1 MSNLI
6 LPLQGQVRRKED
18 QCTGSIWD
26 CLPITE
32 KAKDEIYFSG
42 LGEEV
47 RSHFCCIRA
56 AVYINFLEKN
66 TAMRNIKPLIYGTAD
81 MTSSH
86 PF

>member
-1 MSNLI
+1 M
-6 LPLQGQVRRKED
+6 RRKED

-56 AVYINFLEKN
+56 AVYINFLEKMN
-66 TAMRNIKPLIYGTAD
+66 LKELEIQIRKRVIIFNIYEL
-81 MTSSH
+81 H
-86 PF
+86 L